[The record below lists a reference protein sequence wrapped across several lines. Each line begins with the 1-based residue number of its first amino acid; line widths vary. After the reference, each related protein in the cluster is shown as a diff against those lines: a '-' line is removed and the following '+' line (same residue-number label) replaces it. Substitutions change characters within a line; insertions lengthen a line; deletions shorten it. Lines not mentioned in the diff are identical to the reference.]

1 MSEQGQVSQPLRVGR
16 KVSNTP
22 FPTREE
28 LMKRNSFPGPD
39 KNKYLNR
46 MWGEMTWILFIIVAS
61 YQGPAITTAEF
72 STQNACET
80 AAKSISAIL
89 NKDYSGFDAI
99 CVYKATGE
107 PKND

>member
-1 MSEQGQVSQPLRVGR
+1 MSAVMSTVMSTVMSELMPSGKPLRVGR

-46 MWGEMTWILFIIVAS
+46 MWGE
-61 YQGPAITTAEF
+61 
-72 STQNACET
+72 
-80 AAKSISAIL
+80 K
-89 NKDYSGFDAI
+89 K
-99 CVYKATGE
+99 
-107 PKND
+107 

>member
-16 KVSNTP
+16 KVSHTP

-46 MWGEMTWILFIIVAS
+46 MWGGRNEK
-61 YQGPAITTAEF
+61 
-72 STQNACET
+72 QNEDDGT
-80 AAKSISAIL
+80 R
-89 NKDYSGFDAI
+89 
-99 CVYKATGE
+99 VRQRT
-107 PKND
+107 

>member
-16 KVSNTP
+16 KVSHTP

-46 MWGEMTWILFIIVAS
+46 MWGGGV
-61 YQGPAITTAEF
+61 
-72 STQNACET
+72 
-80 AAKSISAIL
+80 
-89 NKDYSGFDAI
+89 
-99 CVYKATGE
+99 
-107 PKND
+107 KND